1 MKTILPILVLILF
14 IQIGLGWHYLPTYDF
29 NTDLN
34 RMKIEPNKGQA
45 EPEIEDEI
53 PNEKIKIKIQNK
65 MLDPVE
71 EFFKLR
77 MGLFSRL
84 KQLKRNE

>member
-1 MKTILPILVLILF
+1 
-14 IQIGLGWHYLPTYDF
+14 
-29 NTDLN
+29 
-34 RMKIEPNKGQA
+34 MKIEPNKGQA
-45 EPEIEDEI
+45 EPEIDDEI
-53 PNEKIKIKIQNK
+53 PNENIKIKIQNK

-84 KQLKRNE
+84 KQY